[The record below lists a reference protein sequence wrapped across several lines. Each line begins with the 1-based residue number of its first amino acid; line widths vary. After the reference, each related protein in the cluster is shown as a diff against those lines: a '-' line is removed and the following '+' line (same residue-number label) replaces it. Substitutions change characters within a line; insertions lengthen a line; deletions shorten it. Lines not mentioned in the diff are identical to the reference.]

1 MAGLFLFKT
10 FPFEIICADSLCM
23 IVYQWMVFR
32 KVKSVPNGL
41 ILIPNQHWI
50 SYQKLPKIGV

>member
-32 KVKSVPNGL
+32 KVKSELNDL

-50 SYQKLPKIGV
+50 SYQKLPKIEV

>member
-1 MAGLFLFKT
+1 LFKT

-32 KVKSVPNGL
+32 KVKSELNDL

-50 SYQKLPKIGV
+50 SYQKLPKIEV